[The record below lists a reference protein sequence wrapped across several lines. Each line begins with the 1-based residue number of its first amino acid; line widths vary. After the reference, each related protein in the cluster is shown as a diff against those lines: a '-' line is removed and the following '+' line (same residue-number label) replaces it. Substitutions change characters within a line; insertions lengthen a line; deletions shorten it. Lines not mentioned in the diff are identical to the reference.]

1 MDTAFALAKEALAAC
16 EVPIG
21 CSFVYNGKVVASGR
35 NHVNEY
41 RNASLH
47 AEILAI
53 MEFEQWCA
61 NQNLDFAEVLS
72 QSVLYVTAEPC
83 IMCAAALR
91 FSLPSQPLKI
101 VYSAK
106 NERFGGCG
114 SVLNIHTDPSPCIPL
129 VCEVDNRADESVDLL
144 KQFYKLEN
152 ANAPENKRIKKRQ

>member
-1 MDTAFALAKEALAAC
+1 METAFDLAKEALAAN

-21 CSFVYNGKVVASGR
+21 CSFVYNGK
-35 NHVNEY
+35 VNEY

-53 MEFEQWCA
+53 MELEQWCA
-61 NQNLDFAEVLS
+61 SQNLDFAEVLS
-72 QSVLYVTAEPC
+72 QSILYVTAEPC
-83 IMCAAALR
+83 IM
-91 FSLPSQPLKI
+91 I

-114 SVLNIHTDPSPCIPL
+114 SVLSIHSDPSPYPIL
-129 VCEVDNRADESVDLL
+129 VCEVDNRSDESIDLL

-152 ANAPENKRIKKRQ
+152 ANAPESKRIKKRQ

>member
-1 MDTAFALAKEALAAC
+1 MDTAFTLAKEALAAN

-21 CSFVYNGKVVASGR
+21 CSFVYNGNIVASGR

-53 MEFEQWCA
+53 MELEQWCKS
-61 NQNLDFAEVLS
+61 QNLDFAEVLS
-72 QSVLYVTAEPC
+72 HSILYVTAEPC

-114 SVLNIHTDPSPCIPL
+114 SVLSIHSDPSSCPPL
-129 VCEVDNRADESVDLL
+129 
-144 KQFYKLEN
+144 
-152 ANAPENKRIKKRQ
+152 